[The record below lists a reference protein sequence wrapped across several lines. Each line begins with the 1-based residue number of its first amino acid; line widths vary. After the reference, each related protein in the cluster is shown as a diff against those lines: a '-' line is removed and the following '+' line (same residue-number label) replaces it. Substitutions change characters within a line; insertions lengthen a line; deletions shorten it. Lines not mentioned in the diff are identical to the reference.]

1 MRVSDSTERRRVG
14 EEASKTYDLRL
25 SNGFID
31 KYLSGESI
39 LDIGYKGYIE
49 DVVPIVETAIGVEL
63 DYPGYDGRTLP
74 FADLSQDAVF
84 ASHCLEH
91 IEDFPNALRDWFR
104 VLKVGGFL
112 VIMVPHQYLYEKRIA
127 PPSRY
132 NADHKRFY
140 TPGSLMADVEGSLA
154 PNSYRLRHL
163 ADNDLGFDYS
173 LPPERHSGGCYELEL
188 VLEKIEPPPWPLAL
202 EAPAPARPSSF
213 DPIAAAL
220 AEDVVR
226 PADAGSQAITT
237 LPGSPYDLALYDFG
251 KAMPARRRIVALKL
265 DHFGDFI
272 IGLPALAR
280 LRGAFA
286 NDHIRLVVG
295 AWNRAAAEASRL
307 VDEVVVYNFF
317 PENARGGWDGK
328 PHQPLELFDQAVAG
342 GFDIAVDLRVDEDTR
357 HLLERIEAHTKCG
370 IGASTRFGFLDV
382 VLPFDHALRSTDR
395 DRRISNVLYSPERFT
410 SRMPGRAAF
419 SHTTDFR
426 QTDTHIVYG
435 PYIQL
440 PPGRFRATFGL
451 QMSGLPIGLDRV
463 RITID
468 VTRDVTETL
477 ARETFGGGEL
487 ARLPADG
494 LQLEF
499 ISDGGRGRHE
509 FRVHAA
515 GRPPRGK
522 LTFSGV
528 RLDQLEFAAAAR
540 FHRADLHIGEQLS
553 LLVQLL
559 ADRTR
564 ALYADRRPDAGPPPA
579 LLARL
584 PAAHFRIVIAPI
596 SNSDLRDWPIEHY
609 VSLVRM
615 LVQQLDCVIL
625 LVGTRPQ
632 TGSIGHIVQQSGRP
646 DRVFDLSG
654 RTAWAEIPAILQAAD
669 LVICNNSGIGHL
681 AASVAAPTL
690 AVYSASHQ
698 PQEWG
703 PRGVHAKALMAVL
716 PCSPCGFDSLAECPH
731 QHACMQGLLPE
742 QVFAQAKTIL
752 DGASPDKTA
761 AAEAMASLSDPA

>member
-1 MRVSDSTERRRVG
+1 MSESTQRRRVG
-14 EEASKTYDLRL
+14 EEASKTYELRL
-25 SNGFID
+25 NNGFID
-31 KYLSGESI
+31 KYLSGRSI

-49 DVVPIVETAIGVEL
+49 DVVPIVENAIGVEL
-63 DYPGYDGRTLP
+63 DYPGYDGHTLP

-91 IEDFPNALRDWFR
+91 IEDFPNVLRDWFR

-112 VIMVPHQYLYEKRIA
+112 VIMVPHQYLYEKRLV

-140 TPGSLMADVEGSLA
+140 TPGSLMADVEGSLR
-154 PNSYRLRHL
+154 PNTYRLRHL
-163 ADNDLGFDYS
+163 ADNDIGFDYS

-188 VLEKIEPPPWPLAL
+188 VIEKIEAPRWPLSL
-202 EAPAPARPSSF
+202 GEPAPDRPSSF
-213 DPIAAAL
+213 DALAAAL

-226 PADAGSQAITT
+226 PSEAGSQAITT
-237 LPGSPYDLALYDFG
+237 LPASPYDLALYDFG
-251 KAMPARRRIVALKL
+251 KAMPPRRRILALKL

-272 IGLPALAR
+272 IGLPALHK
-280 LRGAFA
+280 LREAFPH
-286 NDHIRLVVG
+286 DHIRLVVG
-295 AWNRAAAEASRL
+295 SWNRAAAEACHL
-307 VDEVVVYNFF
+307 VDEVMVYDFF
-317 PENARGGWDGK
+317 PENARGGWNGK
-328 PHQPLELFDQAVAG
+328 PHQDLQVFARATSGV
-342 GFDIAVDLRVDEDTR
+342 FDIAVDLRVDEDTR
-357 HLLERIEAHTKCG
+357 RLLEQVEAHTKCG
-370 IGASTRFGFLDV
+370 IGSSVRFGFLDV
-382 VLPFDHALRSTDR
+382 VLPLDHAQRSTDS
-395 DRRISNVLYSPERFT
+395 DKRISNVLFGPERFT

-419 SHTTDFR
+419 SQTTDFK

-435 PYIQL
+435 PYIPL
-440 PPGRFRATFGL
+440 PPGRYRAIFGL
-451 QMSGLPIGLDRV
+451 QMSGLPIGLGRV
-463 RITID
+463 KVTID
-468 VTRDVTETL
+468 VNRDVSEIL
-477 ARETFGGGEL
+477 ASRTISGDEF
-487 ARLPADG
+487 ARLPVDG

-499 ISDGGRGRHE
+499 ISGGGRSRYE

-515 GRPPRGK
+515 GRPLRATM
-522 LTFSGV
+522 TFSGV
-528 RLDQLEFAAAAR
+528 RLDQLEFPAAAR

-564 ALYADRRPDAGPPPA
+564 PLYAERRTAAGPPPP
-579 LLARL
+579 LLDRL
-584 PAAHFRIVIAPI
+584 PAARRRIVIAPV
-596 SNSDLRDWPIEHY
+596 SNSDLRDWPLEHY

-615 LVQQLDCVIL
+615 LVQHLDCVIL
-625 LVGTRPQ
+625 LVGSRPQ
-632 TGSIGHIVQQSGRP
+632 TGSIGHIVQQSGRA

-703 PRGVHAKALMAVL
+703 PRGVHSKALMAVL

-731 QHACMQGLLPE
+731 QHACMQGLLP
-742 QVFAQAKTIL
+742 QHVFAQAMAIL
-752 DGASPDKTA
+752 DDDGGDA
-761 AAEAMASLSDPA
+761 A